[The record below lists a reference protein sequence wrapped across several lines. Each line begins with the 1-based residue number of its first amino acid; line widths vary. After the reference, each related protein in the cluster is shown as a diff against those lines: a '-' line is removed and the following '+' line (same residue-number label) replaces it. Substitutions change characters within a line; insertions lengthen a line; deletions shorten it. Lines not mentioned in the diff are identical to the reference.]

1 MKRISEVV
9 EDRLRFEKKKINKFQ
24 KSRKIL
30 ARVRTAPKRIFETF
44 CTQETPRCFCMNA
57 TLTTIYLI

>member
-1 MKRISEVV
+1 MERISEVL
-9 EDRLRFEKKKINKFQ
+9 EDRLRFEKKYKFQ

-30 ARVRTAPKRIFETF
+30 ARVWTAPKRICETF

-57 TLTTIYLI
+57 TLTTFYLI